1 MMMFPTRRL
10 FLIVMSVG
18 VCLSSTGCFSCT
30 ETVQQP
36 PPTVTVQPGPTVVV
50 PPAGAPTP

>member
-1 MMMFPTRRL
+1 MMFLTRRL
-10 FLIVMSVG
+10 FLILMSVG
-18 VCLSSTGCFSCT
+18 VCVSTTGCFSCT

-36 PPTVTVQPGPTVVV
+36 PAQVTVQPGPTIVV